1 MTSPPG
7 TGQWKSSNR
16 PSGDKEDCMSDP
28 QPSQV
33 SARDR
38 HLFAPGPKRILAL
51 DGGGVRGV
59 VALAFLKQIEQE
71 LAAKAGHP
79 VRLCDH
85 FDLIGGTSTGAII
98 AVALALGYRVDA
110 ITEFYHR
117 LAPLVFRSPMIRL
130 PGWKAIFDATALAR
144 ELETVMGDRRLD
156 TEDLQTGVGV
166 ILKRLDTGSAWVLV
180 NNPRSKYW
188 ETPANQDYIGNRHYR
203 LAQIVRASTAA
214 PHYFDPQ
221 EIAIAEGVQGLFVDG
236 GLTPH
241 NNPALA
247 LFLAAYIPTTGL
259 GWGTG
264 PDKLTIVSVG
274 AGTFRDS
281 FKTQMLSGAASA
293 RLALRAM
300 IQQIGDSQQLVLTL
314 MSLFGESP
322 TPWAINAELGEL
334 GSTPAPGGPLFRFLR
349 YDIKLDQ
356 AWLQE
361 RLGAKVS
368 EQQVGQMR
376 RLDDVRSMQKLGELA
391 AEAAR
396 RQVKTEDWGG

>member
-1 MTSPPG
+1 
-7 TGQWKSSNR
+7 
-16 PSGDKEDCMSDP
+16 MSDP
-28 QPSQV
+28 QPTAL

-51 DGGGVRGV
+51 DGGGVRGI
-59 VALAFLKQIEQE
+59 VALTFLKQIELT
-71 LAAKAGHP
+71 LAAQAGRP

-98 AVALALGYRVDA
+98 AVGLALGHSVDTL
-110 ITEFYHR
+110 TEFYQR
-117 LAPLVFRSPMIRL
+117 LAPQVFRAPMMRL
-130 PGWKAIFDATALAR
+130 PGWKAIFDAAALAK
-144 ELETVMGDRRLD
+144 ELETVMGDRQLD
-156 TEDLQTGVGV
+156 TEDLHTGLGV
-166 ILKRLDTGSAWVLV
+166 MLKRLDTGSAWVLA

-188 ETPANQDYIGNRHYR
+188 ETPADRGFLGNRYYR

-221 EIAIAEGVQGLFVDG
+221 EIAIADGVQGLFVDG

-241 NNPALA
+241 NNPSLA
-247 LFLAAYIPTTGL
+247 LFLAAYLPSMGL
-259 GWGTG
+259 GWGVG
-264 PDKLTIVSVG
+264 PENLTIVSVG
-274 AGTFRDS
+274 AGTFRDR
-281 FKTQMLSGAASA
+281 FDTQDFSRAASA

-322 TPWAINAELGEL
+322 TPWPINAEIGDLSSL
-334 GSTPAPGGPLFRFLR
+334 AAPRGPLFRFLR

-356 AWLQE
+356 DWLLE
-361 RLGAKVS
+361 GLGAKVTPD
-368 EQQVGQMR
+368 QVRQMR
-376 RLDDVRSMQKLGELA
+376 RLDDTRSMPLLTKLA

-396 RQVKTEDWGG
+396 RQIKPQDWAL

>member
-1 MTSPPG
+1 
-7 TGQWKSSNR
+7 
-16 PSGDKEDCMSDP
+16 MSDP
-28 QPSQV
+28 QPTTP

-51 DGGGVRGV
+51 DGGGVRGI
-59 VALAFLKQIEQE
+59 VALGFLKQIELT
-71 LAAKAGHP
+71 LAEQAGRP

-98 AVALALGYRVDA
+98 AVGLALGHSVD
-110 ITEFYHR
+110 TLSDFYQR
-117 LAPLVFRSPMIRL
+117 LAPKVFRSPMMRL
-130 PGWKAIFDATALAR
+130 PGWKAIFDAAALAK
-144 ELETVMGDRRLD
+144 ELETVMGDRQFD
-156 TEDLQTGVGV
+156 TDDLHTGLGV
-166 ILKRLDTGSAWVLV
+166 TLKRLDTGSAWVLM

-188 ETPANQDYIGNRHYR
+188 ETPADRGFLGNRYYR

-221 EIAIAEGVQGLFVDG
+221 EIAIADGVQGLFVDG

-241 NNPALA
+241 NNPSLA
-247 LFLAAYIPTTGL
+247 LFLAAYVPSMGL
-259 GWGTG
+259 GWAAG
-264 PDKLTIVSVG
+264 PENLTIVSVG
-274 AGTFRDS
+274 AGTFRDR
-281 FKTQMLSGAASA
+281 FDTQDLSRAASA

-322 TPWAINAELGEL
+322 TPWPINAELGDL
-334 GSTPAPGGPLFRFLR
+334 SSIPAPRGPLFRFLR

-356 AWLQE
+356 EWLNEQ
-361 RLGAKVS
+361 LGAKVS
-368 EQQVGQMR
+368 LDQVRQMR
-376 RLDDVRSMQKLGELA
+376 RLDDARSMPLLTKLA

-396 RQVKTEDWGG
+396 RQIRPQDWAL